1 MEQSIYLV
9 VAFLVLI
16 LGHFLLSSLA
26 MAADKANVDKGK
38 ITAIDIDSNTVVVE
52 ASLGGKTYTV
62 GGPISSHAVLRKASR
77 PAALAD
83 FVIGDIV
90 TVKWGITK
98 EGYIIEALKTFK

>member
-52 ASLGGKTYTV
+52 ASLRGKIYNV
-62 GGPISSHAVLRKASR
+62 GGPISPRAVLRKAGR
-77 PAALAD
+77 PASLPE
-83 FVIGDIV
+83 FVIGDKV
-90 TVKWGITK
+90 TVKWGIAT
-98 EGYIIEALKTFK
+98 EGHIIEALKCK

>member
-1 MEQSIYLV
+1 MEQSINLI
-9 VAFLVLI
+9 VAYLVLI

-26 MAADKANVDKGK
+26 MAADKANVDKGE
-38 ITAIDIDSNTVVVE
+38 ITAIDIAYNTVVVE
-52 ASLGGKTYTV
+52 VSLGGEMYAV
-62 GGPISSHAVLRKASR
+62 GGPISPRAVLRKAGR

-98 EGYIIEALKTFK
+98 EGYIVEALKTFE